1 MRAVFIGAS
10 NTTQAT
16 ARMLLQAGHEV
27 VVVERDREQIESVS
41 QELDCGYLH
50 GDGSKPAV
58 LREADP
64 EHSDLLYCLTDNDQA
79 NILASLVGRTLG
91 FRRVVCK
98 IQDPE
103 LIHLCVELGLED
115 VIIPSQAIGRQ
126 LAGMFEGR
134 DPWDLSAK
142 IHGDARLYSF
152 VLKAGDAGRAED
164 LDLPSKTRIV
174 CFYRD
179 GRFCLPEDDTHLAD
193 GDEVV
198 VITEGGQVDRLVE
211 RWGQPPGMPAPG

>member
-16 ARMLLQAGHEV
+16 ARMLMHHGHEV
-27 VVVERDREQIESVS
+27 VVVEHDKERIESVS

-50 GDGSKPAV
+50 GDGSKPAM

-64 EHSDLLYCLTDNDQA
+64 AHTDLLYCLTDNDQA

-91 FRRVVCK
+91 FKRVVCK

-115 VIIPSQAIGRQ
+115 VIIPSQTIGRQ
-126 LAGMFEGR
+126 LAGMFEGQ
-134 DPWDLSAK
+134 DPWQISAK
-142 IHGDARLYSF
+142 IRGDARMFSF
-152 VLKAGDAGRAED
+152 VLKEGDEGSVQA
-164 LDLPSKTRIV
+164 LDLPPHTRVV
-174 CFYRD
+174 CFYRKD
-179 GRFCLPEDDTHLAD
+179 GFCLPEDDTCLAA

-198 VITEGGQVDRLVE
+198 LITQGGNLERLIE
-211 RWGQPPGMPAPG
+211 RWGQPVVAQRPA